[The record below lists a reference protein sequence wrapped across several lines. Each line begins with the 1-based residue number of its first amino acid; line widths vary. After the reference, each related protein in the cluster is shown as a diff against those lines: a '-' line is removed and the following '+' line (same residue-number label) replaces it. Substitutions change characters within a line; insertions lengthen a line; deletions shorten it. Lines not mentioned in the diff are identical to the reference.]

1 MIDFSSVKRGD
12 VVKYVP
18 ALVGRREVVGI
29 VSDFERST
37 TGKRALSI
45 REGDGHC
52 MRCWEDGGAL
62 VKPAAGDISPA
73 LQARIDCMVT
83 SLAKVPCR
91 AN

>member
-73 LQARIDCMVT
+73 LQARIDCMVA
-83 SLAKVPCR
+83 SLAKVPCH